1 LCTHRE
7 KTVNKENQGEKYGA
21 VSALPGNEKGR
32 PHRSCIN
39 QGKPNM
45 KSSPKEITIMD
56 NKETE
61 KKKQLVEEECK
72 PLTDEEFKEYQEK
85 DARTTNK
92 VLRFFKAI
100 WEAVNFFGT

>member
-1 LCTHRE
+1 MAL
-7 KTVNKENQGEKYGA
+7 KYNKDRTIDDNA
-21 VSALPGNEKGR
+21 VRK
-32 PHRSCIN
+32 
-39 QGKPNM
+39 K
-45 KSSPKEITIMD
+45 KSMEDKR
-56 NKETE
+56 TE
-61 KKKQLVEEECK
+61 KKELPVEEECK